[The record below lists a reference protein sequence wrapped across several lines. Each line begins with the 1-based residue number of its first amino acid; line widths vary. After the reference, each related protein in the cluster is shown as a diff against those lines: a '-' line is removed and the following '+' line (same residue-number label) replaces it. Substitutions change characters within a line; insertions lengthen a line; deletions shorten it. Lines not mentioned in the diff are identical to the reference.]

1 MQGNLDPQQTRKTSA
16 LLGIPAD
23 FVRKDYFVT
32 QVIHALTK
40 INDDYFELIFQG
52 GTSLS
57 KGYQIIK
64 RLSEDVDFRVIQ
76 KQKTQGLGKEIR
88 RKKLRDFRY
97 SLINEL
103 KNTGFLVS
111 EESIRVL
118 YEGRFMSI
126 QATFPDSEKISYLK
140 PHVAIDCFLGDLALT
155 PVTKDIT
162 SLIKLT
168 LGNECDHSTLPVSC
182 VALDETAAEKWVAL
196 TRRIANTKI
205 KSRQSDKDLVR
216 HLYDLYHLKTGGFLS
231 GKYTFLVNKVIEKDK
246 SQFKNHNDDYIQ
258 NPIRESEL
266 ALDLLYNDKQWKD
279 HWDYFLEQMVYE
291 ENKPNFDKAYSQF
304 QLLSREIFETLKI
317 K

>member
-1 MQGNLDPQQTRKTSA
+1 MQSNLDPQQTRKASA

-40 INDDYFELIFQG
+40 IDDDYFELIFQG

-57 KGYQIIK
+57 KGYQIIR
-64 RLSEDVDFRVIQ
+64 RLSEDVDFRVLQ
-76 KQKTQGLGKEIR
+76 KQKTLTLGKEIR

-97 SLINEL
+97 ALIEEL
-103 KNTGFLVS
+103 KKTGFLVS

-162 SLIKLT
+162 TLIKLT
-168 LGNECDHSTLPVSC
+168 LGDECDHRTLPVSC

-216 HLYDLYHLKTGGFLS
+216 HLYDLYQLKTGGFLS
-231 GKYTFLVNKVIEKDK
+231 GEYTSLVDKVIEKDK
-246 SQFKNHNDDYIQ
+246 SQFKHHNDDYIQ

-291 ENKPNFDKAYSQF
+291 ENKPSFDKAYSQF